1 MHKIVQLSSKFLYNK
16 TKTCFLLFTSSLG
29 ELDEKP
35 NHMKIQNLEILKKKV
50 ARERIFVNHLAR
62 WLYSPSS
69 IVLALGT
76 GHMYDK

>member
-1 MHKIVQLSSKFLYNK
+1 
-16 TKTCFLLFTSSLG
+16 LG

-62 WLYSPSS
+62 
-69 IVLALGT
+69 
-76 GHMYDK
+76 